1 MNQKDRNLVKA
12 CALLVLLVLA
22 LGFAFNKA
30 LHLAGDPLRVVGA
43 IFSAY
48 YLARAAVAVARRR
61 RRPKVRARRRVLSLS
76 LSPEPSRS
84 RFCTLRTCASS
95 ASGPS

>member
-1 MNQKDRNLVKA
+1 MNQKDRNLVQA
-12 CALLVLLVLA
+12 RALLVLLVLA

-30 LHLAGDPLRVVGA
+30 LHLAGDPLRAVGA

-61 RRPKVRARRRVLSLS
+61 QRPKVRARHRRVPPTLTTARDSS
-76 LSPEPSRS
+76 
-84 RFCTLRTCASS
+84 TLRTSASS